1 MLTSVSIL
9 LLTSAILPVGSSK
22 DKNPTALDII
32 ESMTDSKYYIILF
45 IIIINLLS
53 FTMSYAR
60 VKVKVLTDYKY
71 ITPYIIIIVIGFIGI
86 ICTIIELKF
95 KRT

>member
-32 ESMTDSKYYIILF
+32 ESMTDSKYYIILRYVWVF
-45 IIIINLLS
+45 
-53 FTMSYAR
+53 F
-60 VKVKVLTDYKY
+60 KK
-71 ITPYIIIIVIGFIGI
+71 VIGSKRYMFNI
-86 ICTIIELKF
+86 I
-95 KRT
+95 